1 MTFLP
6 KTYEYNTSLEKI
18 RRVFDFQSGK
28 KLKILDV
35 ACGDGRI
42 SEPLVLMGHE
52 VYGVDHH
59 ADAVQACLEKGIDCR
74 QADITKDLPL
84 LPDFFD
90 IVLALDILEHLEKP
104 EVLLQRLKKI
114 MKQDARLIIS
124 VPNHFDIRSRFRIL
138 FGKGIVHWAHK
149 DFQESQS
156 WNYQHIRFFR
166 IDELE
171 ALLKFLGFFVSVVQF
186 NFMTGGIIPR
196 RFTPS
201 FVRKK
206 LLQYFPRLFSG
217 KFVLLAQRT
226 PVVKKKYIY
235 LPSTPK
241 IF

>member
-1 MTFLP
+1 MALLP

-28 KLKILDV
+28 KLKILDI

-42 SEPLVLMGHE
+42 SESLLAFGHE

-59 ADAVQACLEKGIDCR
+59 KDAVHTCLEKGIDCR

-90 IVLALDILEHLEKP
+90 VVLALDILEHLEKP
-104 EVLLQRLKKI
+104 EVLLERLKKI
-114 MKQDARLIIS
+114 MKRDARLIIS
-124 VPNHFDIRSRFRIL
+124 VPNHFDIRNRFRML

-149 DFQESQS
+149 DFQESKS

-166 IDELE
+166 FDELE
-171 ALLKFLGFFVSVVQF
+171 ALLKSLGFFVSTVQF
-186 NFMTGGIIPR
+186 NFMAGGIIPR
-196 RFTPS
+196 RITPS

-206 LLQYFPRLFSG
+206 LLQYFPSLFSG
-217 KFVLLAQRT
+217 KFILLAQRT
-226 PVVKKKYIY
+226 PVVEKKIIYI
-235 LPSTPK
+235 PSTPK
-241 IF
+241 NF